1 MKSASFFPNLRLFA
15 ISGHA
20 CGVMVGCIAFLLFA
34 KSAAR
39 ADWPERPVTVV
50 VPYAAGGNTD
60 IMARLASEVLSQ
72 KLGQPFTVEN
82 RPGAGGAIAT
92 QVVVSSPP
100 DGYRL
105 LFASTAQTS
114 IVPYAQ
120 KVRYDAVKDL
130 APIAIFGQNFS
141 VLAISAKLPARDLSG
156 FISYAKANP
165 GKINYGSGGTGTVAH
180 LISASLGVRAGLDMV
195 HVPYKGGSQSVA
207 DLLSGQIEMYFGN
220 SAELLPFSGSEKIH
234 LIAVGTLKR
243 VSQLPEVPS
252 VAEVIPGFSMPAWNG
267 FLAPAGTPRAIINVL
282 ARETLAAAQA
292 PLIKQKLFE
301 LGIEPGVAS
310 ADEHAAII
318 RDEQLVYAVAV
329 KAAGITPE

>member
-1 MKSASFFPNLRLFA
+1 MISAFFKRKPSHLIPPLSVLAAACVLTMGSISKSVAQA
-15 ISGHA
+15 E
-20 CGVMVGCIAFLLFA
+20 
-34 KSAAR
+34 
-39 ADWPERPVTVV
+39 WPQRPVTVV

-60 IMARLASEVLSQ
+60 IMARLASDALSQ
-72 KLGQPFTVEN
+72 KLGQSFIVEN

-92 QVVVSSPP
+92 QMVVSSPP

-120 KVRYDAVKDL
+120 KIRYDAVKDL
-130 APIAIFGQNFS
+130 TPIAIFGQNFS
-141 VLAISAKLPARDLSG
+141 VLAISAKLPSKDLSS
-156 FISYAKANP
+156 FIAYAKANP

-180 LISASLGVRAGLDMV
+180 LISASLGMRAGIDMV
-195 HVPYKGGSQSVA
+195 HVPYKGGSQSVT

-220 SAELLPFSGSEKIH
+220 SAELLPFGGSDKIR

-243 VSQLPEVPS
+243 VKQLPEVPA

-267 FLAPAGTPRAIINVL
+267 FLAPAGTPRPIIDRL
-282 ARETLAAAQA
+282 SRETLAAAQLPA
-292 PLIKQKLFE
+292 ISQKLFD
-301 LGIEPGVAS
+301 LGIEPGVAA

-318 RDEQLVYAVAV
+318 RDEQLVYAAAV